1 MIVQL
6 FKNLADFKWIA
17 AFLIMIAMFLPFD
30 FNVSSAFESFSLLQ
44 KFQFFDFLN
53 VNQSILLSILSAS
66 LIVLF
71 LSLFHYM
78 LMIHKLISS
87 RNFLGVLYS
96 LLFIVLWL
104 PDITDVYGII
114 SVGLFYLSI
123 YYIFTA
129 EDSSMPLLRI
139 FDASFL
145 ISLSCML
152 NVFFIPFL
160 ILPFV
165 ALLLFRL
172 FDWRLIASAIT
183 GIILPHF
190 FLMSMYFLFHD
201 KTFYPELFT
210 QIFSGFKIGLNNFI
224 AYPVH
229 WISFAPVL
237 LLTALKTF
245 SSLGERKIIV
255 RKKSVF
261 LIWIT
266 VFSILLLFF
275 ENGSPQ
281 ILILMIAFPLGYF
294 IATSLLFLH
303 EKRIF
308 IFLTDIAIPAIIVYH
323 VFFS

>member
-1 MIVQL
+1 
-6 FKNLADFKWIA
+6 
-17 AFLIMIAMFLPFD
+17 
-30 FNVSSAFESFSLLQ
+30 
-44 KFQFFDFLN
+44 
-53 VNQSILLSILSAS
+53 
-66 LIVLF
+66 
-71 LSLFHYM
+71 
-78 LMIHKLISS
+78 
-87 RNFLGVLYS
+87 
-96 LLFIVLWL
+96 
-104 PDITDVYGII
+104 
-114 SVGLFYLSI
+114 
-123 YYIFTA
+123 
-129 EDSSMPLLRI
+129 
-139 FDASFL
+139 
-145 ISLSCML
+145 ML